1 MRPGKV
7 VVASAVRLDVG
18 GKQAMGK
25 EGEERTEAVNEGAS
39 RRRWEGISERKSS
52 TTEGR

>member
-25 EGEERTEAVNEGAS
+25 EGEERTEAVNESAS

>member
-1 MRPGKV
+1 M
-7 VVASAVRLDVG
+7 VASAVRLDVG

-25 EGEERTEAVNEGAS
+25 EGEERREAVNEGAS
-39 RRRWEGISERKSS
+39 RRWEGISERKSS